1 MKIKPL
7 HACVCVVSVVSIV
20 FAALFSISA
29 PASAQQATAVYK
41 SNFLLAE
48 QSIDPQGRTV
58 VVMQGTGDL
67 PGVLT
72 LVLHVGADG
81 SISDGEWALNVSY
94 TAPSHPEAQIDP
106 TLQDPDAAQGEKL
119 VQKGV
124 LSGTVNG
131 GSATSANGFVSN
143 INALQLVITH
153 GTMQFAAVTQG
164 SGSVTGTRIDQR
176 ANSSAFTS
184 LTF

>member
-1 MKIKPL
+1 MRLNPL
-7 HACVCVVSVVSIV
+7 SSRLCAVSTALVALLCVCT
-20 FAALFSISA
+20 SA
-29 PASAQQATAVYK
+29 RTQQATAVYK
-41 SNFLLAE
+41 SSFSIAE
-48 QSIDPQGRTV
+48 QSVDPQGRTV
-58 VVMQGTGDL
+58 IVMQGTGDL

-72 LVLHVGADG
+72 LVLNVGADG
-81 SISDGEWALNVSY
+81 AISGGEWALNVSY

-124 LSGTVNG
+124 LSGSISSGSTTV
-131 GSATSANGFVSN
+131 ANGVVSA
-143 INALQLVITH
+143 INTLQLVITH
-153 GTMQFAAVTQG
+153 GSMQFAAVTQG

>member
-7 HACVCVVSVVSIV
+7 QGRLCAVSI
-20 FAALFSISA
+20 ALAILLCVYT
-29 PASAQQATAVYK
+29 PARAQQATAVYK
-41 SNFLLAE
+41 SSFSIAE
-48 QSIDPQGRTV
+48 QSVDPQGRTV
-58 VVMQGTGDL
+58 IVMQGTGDL

-72 LVLHVGADG
+72 LVLNVGADG
-81 SISDGEWALNVSY
+81 AIRGGEWALNVSY

-106 TLQDPDAAQGEKL
+106 TLQDPDSAQGETL

-124 LSGTVNG
+124 LSGSISG
-131 GSATSANGFVSN
+131 GSTTVANGVVST
-143 INALQLVITH
+143 IGSLQLVITH